1 MRIQCP
7 KYKQSIWKSNFGS
20 WQKLKFLPFQK
31 ECLDSEHCMFS
42 QKRYYFT
49 HKLFWVRLIQVV
61 IRCQSQPV
69 KSKKLDRETQ
79 EFTEKISKLRDTLK
93 NESKRND
100 KNRSVKVGE
109 VEIGNSSNSRGSQSL
124 QVNFCL
130 LSKLMAKA
138 NLLGIKTFFSVK
150 NFLDEE
156 KPGWW

>member
-1 MRIQCP
+1 M
-7 KYKQSIWKSNFGS
+7 
-20 WQKLKFLPFQK
+20 
-31 ECLDSEHCMFS
+31 
-42 QKRYYFT
+42 
-49 HKLFWVRLIQVV
+49 
-61 IRCQSQPV
+61 
-69 KSKKLDRETQ
+69 DRETQ

-130 LSKLMAKA
+130 LSKLMAMA
-138 NLLGIKTFFSVK
+138 NLLWNKNIFSVK

-156 KPGWW
+156 KPG